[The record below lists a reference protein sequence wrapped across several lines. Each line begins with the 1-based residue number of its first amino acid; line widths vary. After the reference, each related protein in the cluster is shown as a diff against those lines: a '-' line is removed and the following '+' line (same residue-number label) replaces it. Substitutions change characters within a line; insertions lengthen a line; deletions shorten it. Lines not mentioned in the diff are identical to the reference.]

1 MAQTEL
7 NVSQREGL
15 GKGTARTLR
24 REGLIPAVMY
34 GKGVESCSLTVE
46 PRKLSAII
54 GSEAGWNTLI
64 TLKGEGSFDGKV
76 VILKDMQLDPIRQT
90 VLHVDFQA
98 IDLKQKTH
106 VMVPVVAVGKS
117 VGEKEGGNLQAIRHE
132 VELVCLPTNIPT
144 VLEVDVTALAIG
156 DVLHVQDIALPV
168 GVELPADVNYTVFTV
183 GGRAAEAEGEEGAE
197 EVAEIEA
204 GE

>member
-34 GKGVESCSLTVE
+34 GKGVESCSLTIE
-46 PRKLSAII
+46 PKKLSAII

-64 TLKGEGSFDGKV
+64 TLKGEGPFDGQV

-117 VGEKEGGNLQAIRHE
+117 VGEKEGGNLQVIRHE

-156 DVLHVQDIALPV
+156 DVLHVQDIALPA

-183 GGRAAEAEGEEGAE
+183 GGRAAEVEAEEGAE
-197 EVAEIEA
+197 EAAEIEA

>member
-34 GKGVESCSLTVE
+34 GKGVESCSLTIE
-46 PRKLSAII
+46 PKKLSAII

-64 TLKGEGSFDGKV
+64 TLKGEGPFDGQV

-98 IDLKQKTH
+98 IDLKQKAH

-117 VGEKEGGNLQAIRHE
+117 AGEKEGGNLQVIRHE
-132 VELVCLPTNIPT
+132 VELVCLPTNIPS

-156 DVLHVQDIALPV
+156 DVLHVQDIALPE

-183 GGRAAEAEGEEGAE
+183 GGRAAETEEVTE

>member
-46 PRKLSAII
+46 PKKLSAII

-64 TLKGEGSFDGKV
+64 TLKGEGPFDGKV

-98 IDLKQKTH
+98 IDLKQKAH

-117 VGEKEGGNLQAIRHE
+117 VGEKEGGNLQVIRHE
-132 VELVCLPTNIPT
+132 IELVCLPTNIPA

-156 DVLHVQDIALPV
+156 DVLHVQDIALPA

-183 GGRAAEAEGEEGAE
+183 GGRAAETEGEEAAE
-197 EVAEIEA
+197 EVTEIEA

>member
-34 GKGVESCSLTVE
+34 GKGVESCSLTIE
-46 PRKLSAII
+46 PKKLSAII

-64 TLKGEGSFDGKV
+64 TLKGEGPFDGQV

-98 IDLKQKTH
+98 IDLKQKAH

-117 VGEKEGGNLQAIRHE
+117 AGEKEGGNLQVIRHE
-132 VELVCLPTNIPT
+132 VELVCLPTNIPS

-156 DVLHVQDIALPV
+156 DVLHVQDIVLPE

-183 GGRAAEAEGEEGAE
+183 GGRAAETEEVTE

>member
-34 GKGVESCSLTVE
+34 GKGVESCSLTIE
-46 PRKLSAII
+46 PKKLSAII

-64 TLKGEGSFDGKV
+64 TLKGEGPFDGQV

-98 IDLKQKTH
+98 IDLKQKAH

-117 VGEKEGGNLQAIRHE
+117 VGEKEGGNLQVIRHE

-156 DVLHVQDIALPV
+156 DVLHVQDIALPE

-183 GGRAAEAEGEEGAE
+183 GGRAAETEEVTE
-197 EVAEIEA
+197 EVAEIET

>member
-46 PRKLSAII
+46 PKKLSAII

-64 TLKGEGSFDGKV
+64 TLKGEGPFDGKV

-98 IDLKQKTH
+98 IDLKQKAH

-117 VGEKEGGNLQAIRHE
+117 VGEKEGGNLQVIRHE
-132 VELVCLPTNIPT
+132 IELVCLPTNIPA

-156 DVLHVQDIALPV
+156 DVLHVQDIALPA

-183 GGRAAEAEGEEGAE
+183 GGRSAETEGEEAVE

>member
-46 PRKLSAII
+46 PKKLSAIVN
-54 GSEAGWNTLI
+54 SEAGWNTLI

-76 VILKDMQLDPIRQT
+76 VILKDMQLDPIRQN

-98 IDLKQKTH
+98 IDLKEKTH

-117 VGEKEGGNLQAIRHE
+117 AGEKEGGNLQVIRHE
-132 VELVCLPTNIPT
+132 IELVCLPTNIPA

-156 DVLHVQDIALPV
+156 DVLHVQDIALPT
-168 GVELPADVNYTVFTV
+168 GVELPADVNYTVITV
-183 GGRAAEAEGEEGAE
+183 GGRAAEAGAE
-197 EVAEIEA
+197 EGTEEGAEIEA

>member
-34 GKGVESCSLTVE
+34 GKGLESCSLTVE

-64 TLKGEGSFDGKV
+64 TLKGDG
-76 VILKDMQLDPIRQT
+76 
-90 VLHVDFQA
+90 
-98 IDLKQKTH
+98 
-106 VMVPVVAVGKS
+106 
-117 VGEKEGGNLQAIRHE
+117 
-132 VELVCLPTNIPT
+132 
-144 VLEVDVTALAIG
+144 
-156 DVLHVQDIALPV
+156 IACRFP
-168 GVELPADVNYTVFTV
+168 GH
-183 GGRAAEAEGEEGAE
+183 
-197 EVAEIEA
+197 
-204 GE
+204 

>member
-34 GKGVESCSLTVE
+34 GKGLESCSLTVE

-64 TLKGEGSFDGKV
+64 TLKGDGPFDGKV

-98 IDLKQKTH
+98 IDLKQKAH

-156 DVLHVQDIALPV
+156 DVLHVQDITLPA

-183 GGRAAEAEGEEGAE
+183 GGRAADTEDE
-197 EVAEIEA
+197 EVTEEIAEIEA